1 MQWLLAL
8 LMSNLT
14 LSKVKIQQLLLQMT
28 IIVNKDRTFQ
38 IWVNYLKTKPQ
49 TYFFTLCYAIF
60 SLHAQR
66 KTTYR
71 CKYSMAPCISQ
82 TKPQT
87 PQIMFSDHHKENESY
102 SQALC
107 HLQKREK
114 LQHNFIKL
122 Y

>member
-49 TYFFTLCYAIF
+49 TYFFTLCYAILRNIF
-60 SLHAQR
+60 PPRS
-66 KTTYR
+66 
-71 CKYSMAPCISQ
+71 
-82 TKPQT
+82 
-87 PQIMFSDHHKENESY
+87 
-102 SQALC
+102 
-107 HLQKREK
+107 EK
-114 LQHNFIKL
+114 NYIPL
-122 Y
+122 